1 MGPKELQPSGEP
13 RTTNTNQRQ
22 EQREGQPLPRVWDV
36 EERKVTLLAPEMKG
50 HPSRATRAY
59 GKMLSEVE
67 EQEALLRD
75 KGSDYDRAVL
85 DLIAAATSPLPGTA
99 RTLTLEQFQHLR
111 ADFQELSVA
120 EIAERKRQLLQDMQR
135 LRAEA
140 IEIRFQPES

>member
-1 MGPKELQPSGEP
+1 MVPKELQPSGEP
-13 RTTNTNQRQ
+13 RTTQTNQRQ

-59 GKMLSEVE
+59 WAKVSEVE

-111 ADFQELSVA
+111 SDFRTLSA
-120 EIAERKRQLLQDMQR
+120 EEITEQKRQLLQDMQR
-135 LRAEA
+135 LREDAL
-140 IEIRFQPES
+140 EIRFQPES

>member
-1 MGPKELQPSGEP
+1 MVPKELQPSGEP
-13 RTTNTNQRQ
+13 RISQTNPRQ
-22 EQREGQPLPRVWDV
+22 EQREGQPRPRVWDV
-36 EERKVTLLAPEMKG
+36 EERKIKLLAPEMKG

-99 RTLTLEQFQHLR
+99 RTLTLEQFQQLR

-135 LRAEA
+135 LREDAL
-140 IEIRFQPES
+140 EIRFQPES